1 MKYGIISKSIFLWP
15 DLLVC
20 TLWCWAILGD
30 RYIWSSPTEFIAL
43 VAVFLRISV
52 AFLLQKSEI
61 RTWLP
66 LGVMSGCLGLL
77 MGVSTFPGLD
87 TLVRYPFVL
96 IGTEQWLE
104 PDEYLHGSILIAAW
118 LWGLP
123 VIVYLVQLCRRK
135 LRKTELTWREVFGSI
150 LWKERKAQF
159 YAILLLVSL
168 VALHAGLAMD
178 ARVCRLA
185 CLAAPAVSYWM
196 LCRHC
201 QIKGSRT
208 GWMIVSMLF
217 FYYAQFT
224 CELIHFCML
233 CISLAIII
241 YLGVRF
247 FRKSLRPGPLLAII
261 LYIGIGLPSMA
272 IGYNQYIGLEYAR
285 PHLGTLAPYH
295 GIFLIENPAGTHYGL
310 RDRYGILIEPEYK
323 NIVPHQTAPALWY
336 QELKLIKE
344 NGQTYLYDL
353 WEGTMLKELGTL
365 IPTEERI
372 IIPQEDL
379 RAYFDSLCQHTEA
392 RLWIHRQ
399 DDPDTMKV
407 WEAIDELTLF
417 ARGEQMY
424 YPNPKVQK
432 ALQLMGLEQAYLESH
447 GGWWESS
454 WNNEGL
460 NPGELFLSHFLK
472 KAARYCP
479 RMELLAQ
486 IHSEDK
492 KVGVINFPSWGN
504 QPFQAVLLYQDG
516 KGLGTIPVTNGEFAP
531 TKITEITRVENA
543 GQNLYLL
550 HTSMEGTFTFDLDR
564 KQFISPNP
572 SLRAASMR

>member
-1 MKYGIISKSIFLWP
+1 MKFRNISKSTFLWP
-15 DLLVC
+15 DLLIC

-30 RYIWSSPTEFIAL
+30 RHAWSTPTEFMAL
-43 VAVFLRISV
+43 IAVFLRIV
-52 AFLLQKSEI
+52 TTFLLQRADI
-61 RTWLP
+61 RTWMP
-66 LGVMSGCLGLL
+66 LVIMSGCLGLL
-77 MGVSTFPGLD
+77 MDVSTFPGLD
-87 TLVRYPFVL
+87 ILVRYPFVL
-96 IGTEQWLE
+96 NGTVQWLE

-123 VIVYLVQLCRRK
+123 VIVYLVQLCRRR
-135 LRKTELTWREVFGSI
+135 LRKTELTWGEVFGSI

-159 YAILLLVSL
+159 YSVLLLVSL

-196 LCRHC
+196 LCRYC
-201 QIKGSRT
+201 QIKRPRT
-208 GWMIVSMLF
+208 GWVIVSMLF

-224 CELIHFCML
+224 SELIHFCML
-233 CISLAIII
+233 CISLAIMI

-247 FRKSLRPGPLLAII
+247 FRKNLRPGPLLTII
-261 LYIGIGLPSMA
+261 LYIGIGLPSIA

-285 PHLGTLAPYH
+285 PHLGILAPYH

-310 RDRYGILIEPEYK
+310 RDRYGILVEPEYK
-323 NIVPHQTAPALWY
+323 NIAPHQTFPTLWY
-336 QELKLIKE
+336 QQLKLIKE
-344 NGQTYLYDL
+344 NGQTDLYDL
-353 WEGTMLKELGTL
+353 WEGTMLKGQETF
-365 IPTEERI
+365 ISTEERI

-379 RAYFDSLCQHTEA
+379 RTYFDSLCQHTKA

-417 ARGEQMY
+417 ARGDQMF
-424 YPNPKVQK
+424 YPTQKVQK

-447 GGWWESS
+447 GGWWEST
-454 WNNEGL
+454 WNNEDP

-472 KAARYCP
+472 KAAQYCP
-479 RMELLAQ
+479 RMELLTQ
-486 IHSEDK
+486 IHSKDK

-516 KGLGTIPVTNGEFAP
+516 KGLGTMPMTSGEFAY
-531 TKITEITRVENA
+531 TKITEITRVEDKR
-543 GQNLYLL
+543 QNLYQLR
-550 HTSMEGTFTFDLDR
+550 TSRDSIYIFDLDR
-564 KQFISPNP
+564 KDF
-572 SLRAASMR
+572 RR